1 VITTPFYKKALEL
14 FTRTQKAQI
23 QKGLDK
29 YPEPFNPH
37 SWSPDELLN
46 HALEETVDLTH
57 YLVGLKDQLDVLTY
71 EKRQLQNEVR
81 RLKTVLGHFK
91 CPEKVVRN
99 LKEEGKFP
107 TLPDILEDEP
117 LSVLDMTKG
126 VSPASLGDKES
137 EFTMGAP
144 GQMWG
149 HVKK

>member
-1 VITTPFYKKALEL
+1 MITTPFYQKALDL

-81 RLKTVLGHFK
+81 RLKTELGHFTTPPK
-91 CPEKVVRN
+91 PVRN
-99 LKEEGKFP
+99 LEIEMSREEYEELVKNPNYVRDF
-107 TLPDILEDEP
+107 
-117 LSVLDMTKG
+117 SVLDMTKG
-126 VSPASLGDKES
+126 VSPALLGDKDD
-137 EFTMGAP
+137 
-144 GQMWG
+144 Q
-149 HVKK
+149 